1 MILPSLCLVSDH
13 KISGPVVKLVALL
26 ALASISVVPRRHCVV
41 INMDKFVVRI
51 PKGETPKK
59 AKPKEKVY
67 KQATIESLRRV
78 VVIEDIL
85 RCKSILEL
93 PEQTKENLLSALDEL
108 SQKIPSREVLKST
121 KIGHTVNK
129 MRKHPDPE
137 VSSVAAKVYTDWRT
151 FIEENVNKPSIE
163 VRSDKQS
170 ETLRSNARR
179 LMAEALE
186 VKEDCGL
193 IDNIER
199 EIFHQSSRLVSSS
212 YRRTV
217 RALVFAFKHNPEVRT
232 QTKDNTLSVNQLVS
246 KYKK

>member
-1 MILPSLCLVSDH
+1 
-13 KISGPVVKLVALL
+13 
-26 ALASISVVPRRHCVV
+26 
-41 INMDKFVVRI
+41 MDKFVVRV
-51 PKGETPKK
+51 PREETPKK
-59 AKPKEKVY
+59 AKTKEKVY

-85 RCKSILEL
+85 RCKSMLEL
-93 PEQTKENLLSALDEL
+93 PVQSKENLLAALTEL

-129 MRKHPDPE
+129 MRKHTDPE
-137 VSSVAAKVYTDWRT
+137 VSSMAAKVYTDWRT
-151 FIEENVNKPSIE
+151 FIEEHSNKPSIE

-199 EIFHQSSRLVSSS
+199 EVFHQSSRLVSSS
-212 YRRTV
+212 YRKTV
-217 RALVFAFKHNPEVRT
+217 RALVFAFKHNPEIRT
-232 QTKDNTLSVNQLVS
+232 QTKDSTISVKQLVS
-246 KYKK
+246 KYKKK

>member
-1 MILPSLCLVSDH
+1 
-13 KISGPVVKLVALL
+13 
-26 ALASISVVPRRHCVV
+26 
-41 INMDKFVVRI
+41 MDKFVVRTSRGDV
-51 PKGETPKK
+51 PKTTKT
-59 AKPKEKVY
+59 KEKVY
-67 KQATIESLRRV
+67 KQATIESLKRV
-78 VVIEDIL
+78 VVIEDLL
-85 RCKSILEL
+85 RCKSMLEL
-93 PEQTKENLLSALDEL
+93 PEQTNENLLSALNEL
-108 SQKIPSREVLKST
+108 SKKIPSKEVLRST

-137 VSSVAAKVYTDWRT
+137 VSSAAAKVYTEWRT
-151 FIEENVNKPSIE
+151 FIEENLNKPSIE

-179 LMAEALE
+179 MMGESLE

-217 RALVFAFKHNPEVRT
+217 RALVFAFKHNPEIRT
-232 QTKDNTLSVNQLVS
+232 QTKDNTLSVQQLVS